1 MTPTTTP
8 TPTPTPTV
16 TPTTTPTPTPT
27 PTVTPTAGAPGPAAG
42 TVFTR
47 RGSLHLT
54 SGHDIVYNGI
64 DFEGAGYGSGDWG
77 ALVFLEAQG
86 PLYNITFRNCIFGTN
101 TEGIR
106 RRREAG
112 RSRRQALVHD
122 ITFDH
127 CAFKYQPRMGFEM
140 NGRAI
145 ENGVGGQGYLRVN
158 LTNCTFDAS
167 AGEAISYDSNTG
179 DKSGNCV
186 ISGNVVQGAGVGTK
200 YMYGQVFEINGTHNV
215 TVTGNTFYAG
225 RDGVL
230 NLQMHDTSATG
241 WVFSNNVVDATK
253 VPAGVSVT
261 SNAQPVVAFNVYGG
275 TSPATSSPTRTRGTS
290 PTSRAA
296 TTWIGAR
303 PRVAWPEQRPLSDG
317 LLGEPVLRGT
327 GRRRALLA
335 SARDDGGRGGS
346 PPRPL
351 FVRLWTGCICR
362 PDRVDYASNLPK
374 AHQRLALQ
382 IRPPPPL

>member
-1 MTPTTTP
+1 M
-8 TPTPTPTV
+8 
-16 TPTTTPTPTPT
+16 
-27 PTVTPTAGAPGPAAG
+27 
-42 TVFTR
+42 
-47 RGSLHLT
+47 
-54 SGHDIVYNGI
+54 
-64 DFEGAGYGSGDWG
+64 
-77 ALVFLEAQG
+77 FLEAQG

-101 TEGIR
+101 TEGTGNGVKLVDLG
-106 RRREAG
+106 AG
-112 RSRRQALVHD
+112 RMHD

-186 ISGNVVQGAGVGTK
+186 VSGNVVQGAGVGTK

-225 RDGVL
+225 RDGIL

-275 TSPATSSPTRTRGTS
+275 TFAGNTITNLDSWNIAYISGCHNMDWRTTRWHG
-290 PTSRAA
+290 
-296 TTWIGAR
+296 
-303 PRVAWPEQRPLSDG
+303 PEQRPLPDG
-317 LLGEPVLRGT
+317 LLREPVLRGT
-327 GRRRALLA
+327 PG
-335 SARDDGGRGGS
+335 
-346 PPRPL
+346 
-351 FVRLWTGCICR
+351 
-362 PDRVDYASNLPK
+362 
-374 AHQRLALQ
+374 
-382 IRPPPPL
+382 